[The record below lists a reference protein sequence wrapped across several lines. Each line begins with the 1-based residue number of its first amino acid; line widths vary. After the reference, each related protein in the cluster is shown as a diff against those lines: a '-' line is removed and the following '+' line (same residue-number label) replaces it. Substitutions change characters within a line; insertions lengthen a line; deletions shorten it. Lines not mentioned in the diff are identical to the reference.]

1 MMAHDAEFFWNVIY
15 ISIKVAI
22 LSTVIN
28 IPPAVIL
35 GWVVAKKD
43 FSGKFIV
50 ELAISLPL
58 VLPPVVIGY
67 LLLILMGREG
77 PLGKLSSSLFGVDL
91 VFTWVAAA
99 VAASIVSF
107 PLIVRAIVVAMKS
120 VDPKLARSAR
130 SLGAGAA
137 RTFFTVTLP
146 IAYQGVLA
154 GVLLGFVRALG
165 EFGATI
171 IVAGNIP
178 GRTQTLPQ
186 AIFGKVML
194 GKNEQAFQLITASV
208 GLAIISILIHN
219 WLLGK
224 ARR

>member
-1 MMAHDAEFFWNVIY
+1 MVPDAEFFWNVIY
-15 ISIKVAI
+15 ISVKVAV

-28 IPPAVIL
+28 IPPAIML
-35 GWVVAKKD
+35 GWIVAKKD
-43 FSGKFIV
+43 FPGKFVV
-50 ELAISLPL
+50 ELVISLPL

-67 LLLILMGREG
+67 FLLILMGREG
-77 PLGKLSSSLFGVDL
+77 PLGKLSSSLFGMNL

-99 VAASIVSF
+99 IAASIVSF
-107 PLIVRAIVVAMKS
+107 PLMVRAIVVAMKS
-120 VDPKLARSAR
+120 VDSKLERSAR
-130 SLGAGAA
+130 SLGAGAL

-178 GRTQTLPQ
+178 GRTQTLPL
-186 AIFGKVML
+186 AIFGKVTL
-194 GKNEQAFQLITASV
+194 GKNEQALQLIIASV
-208 GLAIISILIHN
+208 CLAVISIMIHN

>member
-1 MMAHDAEFFWNVIY
+1 MVPDAEFFWNVIY
-15 ISIKVAI
+15 ISVKVAI

-28 IPPAVIL
+28 IPIAVIL
-35 GWVVAKKD
+35 GWIVAKKN
-43 FSGKFIV
+43 FSGKFVV
-50 ELAISLPL
+50 ELVISLPL

-67 LLLILMGREG
+67 FLLIMMGREG
-77 PLGKLSSSLFGVDL
+77 PLGKLASSLLGMDL

-107 PLIVRAIVVAMKS
+107 PLMVRAIVVAMKT
-120 VDPKLARSAR
+120 VDPKLERSAR
-130 SLGAGAA
+130 SLRAGAT

-146 IAYQGVLA
+146 IAYPGVLA

-178 GRTQTLPQ
+178 GRTQTLPL
-186 AIFGKVML
+186 AIYGKVML
-194 GKNEQAFQLITASV
+194 GKNEQALQLIMASV
-208 GLAIISILIHN
+208 GLAIISIIIHN